1 MSYGPTVNSHK
12 EAFKA
17 LPSVDKALKSQYLKS
32 LVKDYGHEAVKQVV
46 RARLELARTSI
57 AEGDKGI
64 SQSISRGDFFVD
76 FCNETALAV
85 LASFSGT
92 LVPVINLTGT
102 VVHTNLGRA
111 RLPMESVAAI
121 RKVATQTTNLE
132 FDLAT
137 GKRGDRDSH
146 IEKSVCEITGAEAA
160 TIVNNNAAAVLLV
173 LNTLALNKEVV
184 ISRGE
189 LVEIGGAFRIPDV
202 MASAN
207 CKLKEVG
214 TTNRTH
220 LRDYQAAI
228 GSDTAIL
235 MKVHTSNYEI
245 RGFTNSVSEESL
257 SQLSKEK
264 ELCFVSDLGSGTLVD
279 LSQFGLPH
287 EPTVTET
294 LDFGADVVTFSGDK
308 LLGGPQAGIIVGKKE
323 LIQKIKSN
331 PLKRALRVDK
341 ITLAALA
348 EVINLYRDPHRLTK
362 RIPLLADLAR
372 PVSEINLLAERVLPT
387 FQDTLS
393 ARVAVTIEDCKS
405 QIGSGALPLDLL
417 ASKALVLKPLAEKG
431 KSDAALQKLARD
443 FRRLPIPVLGRIND
457 GRLVFDLRCLEDE
470 SQFLSQLSDL
480 PY

>member
-1 MSYGPTVNSHK
+1 M
-12 EAFKA
+12 
-17 LPSVDKALKSQYLKS
+17 
-32 LVKDYGHEAVKQVV
+32 
-46 RARLELARTSI
+46 
-57 AEGDKGI
+57 
-64 SQSISRGDFFVD
+64 
-76 FCNETALAV
+76 
-85 LASFSGT
+85 
-92 LVPVINLTGT
+92 
-102 VVHTNLGRA
+102 
-111 RLPMESVAAI
+111 
-121 RKVATQTTNLE
+121 
-132 FDLAT
+132 
-137 GKRGDRDSH
+137 
-146 IEKSVCEITGAEAA
+146 
-160 TIVNNNAAAVLLV
+160 
-173 LNTLALNKEVV
+173 
-184 ISRGE
+184 
-189 LVEIGGAFRIPDV
+189 
-202 MASAN
+202 
-207 CKLKEVG
+207 VG

-393 ARVAVTIEDCKS
+393 TRVAVTIEDCKS

-480 PY
+480 P